1 LETINIGAPMDVLW
15 MRFSRLASEPD
26 QTLGRLD
33 AGRMLVM
40 INRGDYWQCA
50 YLIPKGQFGAIQA
63 NGLDAFRSE
72 IARLSPVLQSRVGE
86 VQSWDDV
93 KLLTV
98 TIDRLR
104 QWCRLGL
111 LCIADAAH
119 AMSPIGGVGI
129 NLAIQDAVAAANI
142 LAEPLRA
149 GTVTIDHLKQVQMR
163 RKWPTR
169 CTQALQVLIQKRVV
183 GRVLSS
189 RTPITP
195 PWPVRLAQR
204 WPALQR
210 IPARVVG
217 IGFRPEHVQTREVLT
232 RRGPH

>member
-1 LETINIGAPMDVLW
+1 MTI
-15 MRFSRLASEPD
+15 
-26 QTLGRLD
+26 
-33 AGRMLVM
+33 
-40 INRGDYWQCA
+40 
-50 YLIPKGQFGAIQA
+50 
-63 NGLDAFRSE
+63 
-72 IARLSPVLQSRVGE
+72 
-86 VQSWDDV
+86 

-104 QWCRLGL
+104 QWSRPGL

-142 LAEPLRA
+142 LVEPLRA
-149 GTVTIDHLKQVQMR
+149 GMVTIDHLKQVQMR
-163 RKWPTR
+163 REWPTR

-183 GRVLSS
+183 SRVLSS

-217 IGFRPEHVQTREVLT
+217 VGFPTKHVQTREVRYAKVVLNHDG
-232 RRGPH
+232 RFQVL